1 MKSSSNYKKTAVKF
15 TCFYRDHFCHLY
27 GPAVLYEPSGK
38 AKETLG
44 SKEDF
49 FDMQR
54 GEDDVDDDDDDD
66 HDTDSDGGG
75 VAVGLLTPQR
85 KVGQK
90 DHIH

>member
-1 MKSSSNYKKTAVKF
+1 MYIILVEVA
-15 TCFYRDHFCHLY
+15 CLYRDHFCHLY

-38 AKETLG
+38 AKEMLG